1 MDGCDTL
8 LIVGS
13 SFPYSEFLPEEGKA
27 RAVQIDIDP
36 RMIGL
41 RYPTEVNLV
50 GDSADT
56 LAALLPLLQKK
67 QDGEWIESIRGSVAD
82 WWKTLE
88 RQAHVAAQ
96 GVNPQRLFWEL
107 SPRLPERCIVTCD
120 SGSGAT
126 WFARDLKIRRG
137 MLASLSGGLAT
148 MGPAVPYAIAA
159 KLAHPSRP
167 AVAIVGDGAMQMNGM
182 NGLITIAQRW
192 RDWKDPRLVI
202 VVLNNRDLNMVT
214 WEQRALAGD
223 PKYPASQDLPA
234 FDYARYAELV
244 GLEGITVGADDEVAG
259 ACERA
264 FAAQRPVL
272 IDARTDPNV
281 PPLPPHVNAEQA
293 MNFAKSMAKGDPDRK
308 GSLRATIKQV
318 FGFRH

>member
-1 MDGCDTL
+1 
-8 LIVGS
+8 
-13 SFPYSEFLPEEGKA
+13 
-27 RAVQIDIDP
+27 
-36 RMIGL
+36 MIGL

-56 LAALLPLLQKK
+56 LAALLPLLHKK
-67 QDGEWIESIRGSVAD
+67 QDGEWIESIQESVAD

-88 RQAHVAAQ
+88 RRAHVAAE

-107 SPRLPERCIVTCD
+107 SARLPDRCVVTCD
-120 SGSGAT
+120 SGSGAS
-126 WFARDLKIRRG
+126 WFARDMKIRRG

-159 KLAHPSRP
+159 KLTHPSRP
-167 AVAIVGDGAMQMNGM
+167 VVAVVGDGAMQMNGL

-192 RDWKDPRLVI
+192 RDWKDPRLVV
-202 VVLNNRDLNMVT
+202 VVLNNRDLNMVS
-214 WEQRALAGD
+214 WEQRVLAGD
-223 PKYPASQDLPA
+223 PKFPASQDLPA

-244 GLEGITVGADDEVAG
+244 GLEGITVSADEEVAA

-281 PPLPPHVNAEQA
+281 APLPPHINMKEGVD
-293 MNFAKSMAKGDPDRK
+293 FVKSMAKGDPDRK
-308 GSLRATIKQV
+308 GILRATIKQL
-318 FGFRH
+318 FGSRRKH